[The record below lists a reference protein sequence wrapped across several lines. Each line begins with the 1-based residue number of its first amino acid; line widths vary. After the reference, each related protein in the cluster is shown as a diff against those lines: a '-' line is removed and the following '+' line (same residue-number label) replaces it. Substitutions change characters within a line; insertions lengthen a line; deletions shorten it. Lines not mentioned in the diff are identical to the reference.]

1 MLYGGF
7 SNVEQLKSC
16 KITSKYDDEIDMDID
31 ASIVAVVEYTT
42 DYFFDKSKS
51 FIRRKP
57 RWLHG

>member
-31 ASIVAVVEYTT
+31 ASIVDVVEYA

-51 FIRRKP
+51 FFRRKP

>member
-16 KITSKYDDEIDMDID
+16 KITSKYDDEIDID
-31 ASIVAVVEYTT
+31 ASIVDVVEYAA

-51 FIRRKP
+51 FFRRKP

>member
-16 KITSKYDDEIDMDID
+16 KITSKYDDDDYIDMD
-31 ASIVAVVEYTT
+31 ASVVDVVEYV

-51 FIRRKP
+51 FFGRKP
-57 RWLHG
+57 RWLWLK